1 LHRPDRS
8 PGQRF
13 RFEQY
18 FQSLKENGFSCEL
31 SYLISE
37 EEDRI
42 FYSKGNY
49 WKKALLLL
57 KYIKRRKKDA
67 ARANQFD
74 IIFIFRDALPTG
86 SIKYEKK
93 MKASGAKLIYDFDDA
108 IFILNVSSGNK
119 ALSFLKKPKKT
130 GKIIQLCDLII
141 AGNQYLANYATKF
154 NSNVKIIPT
163 TIDTK
168 EYTRHE
174 NKNKAICIG
183 WSGSVTTIEHFKLAL
198 PFLEEIKLKYGS
210 KVYFKVIGDGNYT
223 NEHLAIKGIP
233 WNKKNEVKELSEFDI
248 GIMPLPDDDWA
259 KGKCGLKGLQYMAL
273 EIPTIMSPVG
283 VNNKI
288 INNGVNGFIAATNQD
303 WIDKLS
309 ILIDQHE
316 TRIKMGAEARKT
328 VVDSY
333 SIIANEDLYLRYF
346 NEVLKD

>member
-1 LHRPDRS
+1 MK
-8 PGQRF
+8 Q
-13 RFEQY
+13 
-18 FQSLKENGFSCEL
+18 
-31 SYLISE
+31 
-37 EEDRI
+37 
-42 FYSKGNY
+42 
-49 WKKALLLL
+49 
-57 KYIKRRKKDA
+57 RKKDA

-93 MKASGAKLIYDFDDA
+93 MRASGAKLIYDFDDA

-119 ALSFLKKPKKT
+119 SLSFLKKPKKT
-130 GKIIQLCDLII
+130 GKIIELCDLII
-141 AGNQYLANYATKF
+141 AGNQYLAEYATLF
-154 NSNVKIIPT
+154 NPNVKVIPT

-174 NKNKAICIG
+174 KKNTGVCIG

-198 PFLEEIKLKYGS
+198 PFLEKIKLKYGS
-210 KVYFKVIGDGNYT
+210 KVYFKVIGDENYL
-223 NEHLAIKGIP
+223 NKHLEIIGTP

-248 GIMPLPDDDWA
+248 GIMPLPDDEWA

-283 VNNKI
+283 VNSEI
-288 INNGVNGFIAATNQD
+288 INNGKNGFIASTNQD

-309 ILIDQHE
+309 VLIDQNE
-316 TRIKMGAEARKT
+316 TRSKMGIEARKT

>member
-1 LHRPDRS
+1 MK
-8 PGQRF
+8 Q
-13 RFEQY
+13 
-18 FQSLKENGFSCEL
+18 
-31 SYLISE
+31 
-37 EEDRI
+37 
-42 FYSKGNY
+42 
-49 WKKALLLL
+49 
-57 KYIKRRKKDA
+57 RKKDA

-93 MKASGAKLIYDFDDA
+93 MRASGAKLIYDFDDA

-119 ALSFLKKPKKT
+119 SLSFLKKPKKT
-130 GKIIQLCDLII
+130 GKIIELCDLII
-141 AGNQYLANYATKF
+141 AGNQYLAKYATLF
-154 NSNVKIIPT
+154 NPNVKVIPT

-174 NKNKAICIG
+174 KKNTGVCIG

-198 PFLEEIKLKYGS
+198 PFLEKIKLKYGS
-210 KVYFKVIGDGNYT
+210 KVYFKVIGDENYL
-223 NEHLAIKGIP
+223 NKHLEIIGTP

-248 GIMPLPDDDWA
+248 GIMPLPDDEWA

-283 VNNKI
+283 VNSEI
-288 INNGVNGFIAATNQD
+288 INNGKNGFIASTNQD

-309 ILIDQHE
+309 VLIDQNE
-316 TRIKMGAEARKT
+316 TRSKMGIEARKT